1 MNNIFRELR
10 LKQHD
15 EDFEPRNECEPT
27 GARPGSA
34 RKVMAMKKILLGCSD
49 CGFHLQHFSRTY
61 YGTCPACKSNA
72 LTLADCVPTKEEIN
86 KRSALIREKWTV
98 ERWSSQHVTIAKPLY
113 FNLTV
118 KQRNS
123 IDDDES
129 VQMVDCPYW
138 MTEFNT

>member
-1 MNNIFRELR
+1 MVSLHT
-10 LKQHD
+10 LD
-15 EDFEPRNECEPT
+15 GT
-27 GARPGSA
+27 TSSA